1 MNHQDLVVLAQNL
14 FNEGSSKNDIAA
26 SLMAEGCA
34 FSKVPK
40 VLKDAELKFGKA
52 KGDGWREKV
61 VAAFAENKELTQA
74 EFEDLI
80 IDEVKD
86 AEKYSKYFYDMMSK
100 LANLVHEV

>member
-1 MNHQDLVVLAQNL
+1 LL
-14 FNEGSSKNDIAA
+14 
-26 SLMAEGCA
+26 
-34 FSKVPK
+34 
-40 VLKDAELKFGKA
+40 
-52 KGDGWREKV
+52 
-61 VAAFAENKELTQA
+61 NKELTQA